1 MVCLLRN
8 LYNARPPINGFDQLP
23 LHAEIFTE
31 ADFARIKTY
40 RNKLVH
46 ACSDEIDNTYYKS
59 SWKDITDVS
68 ICFLIKQDE
77 PFIFFFLGK
86 FRTF

>member
-31 ADFARIKTY
+31 ADFARIKTTETNWFMLAAM
-40 RNKLVH
+40 R
-46 ACSDEIDNTYYKS
+46 
-59 SWKDITDVS
+59 
-68 ICFLIKQDE
+68 
-77 PFIFFFLGK
+77 
-86 FRTF
+86 